1 MKKSLFFI
9 LATISIGI
17 SAEYQFPLEKNRCDP
32 FSDSCNS
39 VIPKQN
45 ISVKKTVKNDDTE
58 NKKSTR
64 ITKTKKVKS
73 KKKANRKKSTPLL
86 ENLENPFFMPKEGQV
101 YSKTT
106 GEVGG
111 RKSTMSYN
119 QNLGTILGTHS
130 FNIESNAEAS
140 LVIVEELG
148 FGITDKIAF
157 YARAGYAQID
167 REYKNTETGLITLES
182 EEKDAM
188 GITGGVSIQLIRDKN
203 LTLNVHGEYT
213 KSPDNYIGGFRDQM
227 AGYVVLGREKD
238 SVAFALHLGILK
250 NQEGTVSGTNDG
262 FGNEIIEKASTDH
275 IARIEILKQV
285 GPTFSILFG
294 LDYEALSEETAGG
307 SEDNVMRGKVQL
319 NFGTNEAMLSLFGG
333 YETHTWDKYRLMESG
348 TANIYEYDVKDT
360 KGWLAG
366 IKLGLTF

>member
-1 MKKSLFFI
+1 MKKSLFLV
-9 LATISIGI
+9 LATISIGA
-17 SAEYQFPLEKNRCDP
+17 SAQYRYPLEGRGCDP
-32 FSDSCNS
+32 FAGPCDS
-39 VIPKQN
+39 VMPTQRPTRYVP
-45 ISVKKTVKNDDTE
+45 VKKTEEDSDFE
-58 NKKSTR
+58 NKETTKSQ
-64 ITKTKKVKS
+64 KVES
-73 KKKANRKKSTPLL
+73 TKSTPLL

-106 GEVGG
+106 GEIGG
-111 RKSTMSYN
+111 RKSTMAYN
-119 QNLGTILGTHS
+119 NNLGTIAGNS
-130 FNIESNAEAS
+130 PFNIESDTEAS

-157 YARAGYAQID
+157 YARAGYAQIE

-182 EEKDAM
+182 EEKDGM
-188 GITGGVSIQLIRDKN
+188 GITGGLSIQLIRDSN
-203 LTLNVHGEYT
+203 FTLNVHGEYT
-213 KSPDNYIGGFRDQM
+213 KSPENYIGGFRDQM
-227 AGYVVLGREKD
+227 AGYIVLGKEKD

-250 NQEGTVSGTNDG
+250 NKEGSVGGTNDG

-285 GPTFSILFG
+285 NSTFSLLFG

-307 SEDNVMRGKVQL
+307 SEDNVIRGKVQL
-319 NFGTNEAMLSLFGG
+319 NFGTNDAMLSLFGG
-333 YETHTWDKYRLMESG
+333 YETHSWDKYKLMESG

-366 IKLGLTF
+366 IKIGLTF